1 MDPPTLEP
9 GEAVG
14 LASKAGRN
22 PELVT
27 FPQPSGRNPRLR
39 GSLRRCALGR
49 EEELRSSEG
58 GHHLFCTAASQNI
71 TYKELKKLL
80 HSKSKSNFLIDVR
93 EPWEILQCGQI
104 PGSLNIPLGE
114 IDQALQM
121 NSEDFKEK
129 YNQDMPS
136 KSDNLVFCCLGG
148 VRSKKALST
157 ALLLGYES
165 ARHYPGGWKEWES
178 YEYPEKK
185 K

>member
-1 MDPPTLEP
+1 M
-9 GEAVG
+9 AVSSRA
-14 LASKAGRN
+14 LWLLRSAASAG
-22 PELVT
+22 
-27 FPQPSGRNPRLR
+27 QSSGAWRTPAR
-39 GSLRRCALGR
+39 GSLAPGTSPGSAAAWR
-49 EEELRSSEG
+49 ELRSSEG